1 MRWVIYIAFFIFVTS
16 GCSGSSRYYKYGA
29 QLSEAGL
36 HREAAERYMES
47 IRRNRNNVQAQIA
60 LRQDA
65 QKVLDEHLQ
74 NFYLA
79 HTTGEH
85 AKAVREYELAT
96 NYRDMVN
103 RFGVQ
108 LSFPDNY
115 RPMFLESETVYLN
128 ELYARANTLID
139 YERFADAEGL
149 LKEITRLRADF
160 EDAADLKNLAFV
172 EPRYQQAL
180 DAYDV
185 EAYRKA
191 YYLFAEVESRS
202 PDYKDTRRLRE
213 RAKERALFTVG
224 VVAFE
229 NRSAQT
235 GLESLI
241 MARLLA
247 EVQNIDDPFLR
258 FIDRTNIDNIL
269 AEQRLSLE
277 GAIDQRTAVIAGE
290 MLGAKALLRG
300 VLLDA
305 REVEGEQS
313 MENRKGFLGV
323 PVNVKDPKTGAAT
336 TQMQYSRVFYQ
347 HFTRENEVTLTFQF
361 QLVSTAT
368 GEILLSDVI
377 ELNARDRA
385 EYARFE
391 GDHRFLYAGT
401 WETQRR
407 PSPKDRMYNSL
418 RAKRELNN
426 ALRASDEVTPVSS
439 LRSQVIRDLGARVAQ
454 QLQNVNPET

>member
-1 MRWVIYIAFFIFVTS
+1 
-16 GCSGSSRYYKYGA
+16 
-29 QLSEAGL
+29 
-36 HREAAERYMES
+36 
-47 IRRNRNNVQAQIA
+47 
-60 LRQDA
+60 
-65 QKVLDEHLQ
+65 
-74 NFYLA
+74 
-79 HTTGEH
+79 
-85 AKAVREYELAT
+85 
-96 NYRDMVN
+96 
-103 RFGVQ
+103 
-108 LSFPDNY
+108 
-115 RPMFLESETVYLN
+115 
-128 ELYARANTLID
+128 
-139 YERFADAEGL
+139 
-149 LKEITRLRADF
+149 
-160 EDAADLKNLAFV
+160 
-172 EPRYQQAL
+172 
-180 DAYDV
+180 
-185 EAYRKA
+185 
-191 YYLFAEVESRS
+191 
-202 PDYKDTRRLRE
+202 
-213 RAKERALFTVG
+213 
-224 VVAFE
+224 
-229 NRSAQT
+229 
-235 GLESLI
+235 
-241 MARLLA
+241 
-247 EVQNIDDPFLR
+247 
-258 FIDRTNIDNIL
+258 
-269 AEQRLSLE
+269 
-277 GAIDQRTAVIAGE
+277 
-290 MLGAKALLRG
+290 
-300 VLLDA
+300 
-305 REVEGEQS
+305 